1 MAKSKTQGNNMLEA
15 GISRRLLLV
24 LCAIA
29 LTAPASIGAR
39 PYPQAQSSGQSSK
52 TKPLAKADSKQ
63 QAAASEDDETQQ
75 EKEAEA
81 EEEELAPAVLQIDV
95 SKASPLIQELY
106 RATRETKDKEI
117 LARLETAKS
126 LVPTADVKATDSQGR
141 TALHWAVFGSSYNT
155 NQKVIVAYE
164 AIANDL
170 INRGVDINKE
180 DIYNDTALDYLL
192 YSPNFEMQTLLI
204 ENGASSGFLS
214 AFYKYFGQSP
224 SGGPPPTHAEAIAMA
239 RQADLAPG
247 ATMSI
252 RLNTP
257 VYSDG
262 SRTGD
267 PIRGTVTYPVCKDGE
282 QVQCKPGELLV
293 PPGAQ
298 VEGTVLFAKK
308 APDKYSQPR
317 LVLDFSY
324 IQHKDGKK
332 SPLYARVIDVD
343 NARETVRNNEIM
355 GIVQPHASK
364 KASVAMMAMSAAN
377 PIAGY
382 TIKGVQAIYGLSLRR
397 EVYFPAGTDLQIQI
411 IRPSMLAVKESWDGW
426 QQMPVDAQ
434 LQELV
439 VKAPLRTSTPKG
451 APSDMTNLMFLG
463 TQEQL
468 EMAFAEAGWY
478 EADNKQVMSAL
489 KAAQATIRQTGYQSG
504 PVSTLLL
511 EGRPPDLVF
520 QKSLDTFAKRHH
532 IRIWKVPGEYN
543 GQQVWVGA
551 ATHDI
556 ATTNGRGGTKW
567 GHRIDP
573 HVDRERDWIETDL
586 LYIGTA
592 KAYADVD
599 RPDAPKQTENAT
611 GDEMLTDGKMSVVLL
626 SNTPPAQQTA
636 TAPELTT
643 RPAKQ

>member
-1 MAKSKTQGNNMLEA
+1 MLEV
-15 GISRRLLLV
+15 GISRRLLLM
-24 LCAIA
+24 LCVIA
-29 LTAPASIGAR
+29 LTAPAKMGAR
-39 PYPQAQSSGQSSK
+39 AYPQSQSSGQSAK
-52 TKPLAKADSKQ
+52 TKQSAKAETNQESAD
-63 QAAASEDDETQQ
+63 SEDQDAQ
-75 EKEAEA
+75 EAQKEA
-81 EEEELAPAVLQIDV
+81 EEEEMAPAAVEIDV
-95 SKASPLIQELY
+95 SKDSPLIQELY
-106 RATRETKDKEI
+106 RATRETKDKAI

-126 LVPTADVKATDSQGR
+126 LVATTDVKATDPQGR
-141 TALHWAVFGSSYNT
+141 TALHWTVFGSSYNT

-164 AIANDL
+164 AIANEL

-214 AFYKYFGQSP
+214 AFYKFFGQAT
-224 SGGPPPTHAEAIAMA
+224 SGGPPPTHAEAVAMS

-252 RLNTP
+252 RLESP
-257 VYSDG
+257 AYSDR

-267 PIRGTVTYPVCKDGE
+267 PIRGVVTYPVCKDGE
-282 QVQCKPGELLV
+282 QVVCKPGELLV
-293 PPGAQ
+293 PPGTT

-324 IQHKDGKK
+324 IVHKNGKK

-355 GIVQPHASK
+355 GIVQPHASRK
-364 KASVAMMAMSAAN
+364 VSLALAGLSAAN

-382 TIKGVQAIYGLSLRR
+382 TIKGIQTIYGLSIRR
-397 EVYFPAGTDLQIQI
+397 EVYFPDGTDLQIQI
-411 IRPSMLAVKESWDGW
+411 IRPSMLAEKESWTGW

-439 VKAPLRTSTPKG
+439 AKAPLRTTTPKNV
-451 APSDMTNLMFLG
+451 PSDMTNLMFLG
-463 TQEQL
+463 TQQQL
-468 EMAFAEAGWY
+468 EMAFGEAGWY

-489 KAAQATIRQTGYQSG
+489 KAAQATIRQTGYASG
-504 PVSTLLL
+504 PVSTLWL

-532 IRIWKVPGEYN
+532 VRVWKLPAEYN

-556 ATTNGRGGTKW
+556 ATTNGVGGTKW

-573 HVDRERDWIETDL
+573 HVDRERDWIATDL
-586 LYIGTA
+586 LFIGTA
-592 KAYADVD
+592 KSYADVD
-599 RPDAPKQTENAT
+599 RPDAPTKTANAT
-611 GDEMLTDGKMSVVLL
+611 GDEMLTDGKMSVLL
-626 SNTPPAQQTA
+626 LATAPPAQQTA
-636 TAPELTT
+636 AAPALAS
-643 RPAKQ
+643 RPAKH

>member
-1 MAKSKTQGNNMLEA
+1 MLEV
-15 GISRRLLLV
+15 GFSRRLLLM
-24 LCAIA
+24 LCVIA
-29 LTAPASIGAR
+29 LTAPATMSAR
-39 PYPQAQSSGQSSK
+39 PYPQSQSSGQSSK
-52 TKPLAKADSKQ
+52 TKQSAKAASSQ
-63 QAAASEDDETQQ
+63 QSADSEDDETQE

-81 EEEELAPAVLQIDV
+81 AEEELAPAVVQIDV

-106 RATRETKDKEI
+106 QATRETKDKAI

-126 LVPTADVKATDSQGR
+126 LVPTADVNATDSQGR

-164 AIANDL
+164 AVANEL
-170 INRGVDINKE
+170 ITRGVDVNKE

-214 AFYKYFGQSP
+214 AFYKFFSQAP
-224 SGGPPPTHAEAIAMA
+224 AGGPPPTHAEAVAMS

-252 RLNTP
+252 RLETP
-257 VYSDG
+257 AYSDR

-267 PIRGTVTYPVCKDGE
+267 PIRGVVTYPVCKNGE
-282 QVQCKPGELLV
+282 QVVCKPGELLV
-293 PPGAQ
+293 PPGTE

-308 APDKYSQPR
+308 APDKYSLPR

-324 IQHKDGKK
+324 IVHKDGKK

-355 GIVQPHASK
+355 GIVQPHASR
-364 KASVAMMAMSAAN
+364 KASLALAGLSAAN

-382 TIKGVQAIYGLSLRR
+382 TIKGIQTIYGLSLRR
-397 EVYFPAGTDLQIQI
+397 EVYFPEGTDLQIQI
-411 IRPSMLAVKESWDGW
+411 IRPSMLAEKESWTGW
-426 QQMPVDAQ
+426 QQLPVDAQ

-439 VKAPLRTSTPKG
+439 AKAPLRTTSTKG
-451 APSDMTNLMFLG
+451 VPSDMTNLMFIG
-463 TQEQL
+463 SEQDL
-468 EMAFAEAGWY
+468 QSAFGEAGWY

-489 KAAQATIRQTGYQSG
+489 KAAQATIRQTGYKSG
-504 PVSTLLL
+504 PVSTLWL

-532 IRIWKVPGEYN
+532 IRIWKMDVEYK
-543 GQQVWVGA
+543 GQPVWVGA

-556 ATTNGRGGTKW
+556 ATTNGAGGTKW
-567 GHRIDP
+567 GHRIDT

-586 LYIGTA
+586 LFIGTA
-592 KAYADVD
+592 KAYADVE
-599 RPDAPKQTENAT
+599 RPQAPQKTANAT

-626 SNTPPAQQTA
+626 ATAPPAQQTA
-636 TAPELTT
+636 SAPALKP

>member
-1 MAKSKTQGNNMLEA
+1 MLEV
-15 GISRRLLLV
+15 GISRRLLFM
-24 LCAIA
+24 LCVIA
-29 LTAPASIGAR
+29 LAAPASMTAR
-39 PYPQAQSSGQSSK
+39 PYPQAQSSGKSSK
-52 TKPLAKADSKQ
+52 AKQSAKADSGQ
-63 QAAASEDDETQQ
+63 ESADSEDQDAQ
-75 EKEAEA
+75 EAEKEA
-81 EEEELAPAVLQIDV
+81 EEEEMSPAAVEMDV
-95 SKASPLIQELY
+95 SKDSPLIQELY
-106 RATRETKDKEI
+106 RATRETKDKAI

-126 LVPTADVKATDSQGR
+126 LVPAADVNATDAQGR
-141 TALHWAVFGSSYNT
+141 TALHWTVFGSSYNT
-155 NQKVIVAYE
+155 NQKIIVAYE
-164 AIANDL
+164 AIANEL
-170 INRGVDINKE
+170 ITRGVDINKE
-180 DIYNDTALDYLL
+180 DVYNDTALDYLL

-214 AFYKYFGQSP
+214 AFYKFFSQAP
-224 SGGPPPTHAEAIAMA
+224 SGGPPPTHAEAVAMA

-252 RLNTP
+252 RLLTP
-257 VYSDG
+257 AYSDQ

-267 PIRGTVTYPVCKDGE
+267 PIRGVVTYPVCKSGE
-282 QVQCKPGELLV
+282 QVVCKPGELLV
-293 PPGAQ
+293 PPGTT

-308 APDKYSQPR
+308 APDKYSLPR
-317 LVLDFSY
+317 LVLDFSC
-324 IQHKDGKK
+324 IVHKDGKK

-343 NARETVRNNEIM
+343 NARETVRNNEIL
-355 GIVQPHASK
+355 GIVQPHASRK
-364 KASVAMMAMSAAN
+364 VSLALAGLSAAN

-382 TIKGVQAIYGLSLRR
+382 TIKGVQTIYGLSLRR
-397 EVYFPAGTDLQIQI
+397 EVYFPSGTDLQIQI
-411 IRPSMLAVKESWDGW
+411 IRPSMLAEKESWSGW
-426 QQMPVDAQ
+426 QTLPVDAE

-439 VKAPLRTSTPKG
+439 IKAPLRTTTPKG
-451 APSDMTNLMFLG
+451 VPSDMTNLMFIG
-463 TQEQL
+463 SEQDIQS
-468 EMAFAEAGWY
+468 AFGEAGWY

-504 PVSTLLL
+504 PVSTLWL

-532 IRIWKVPGEYN
+532 VRVWKLDVEYK
-543 GQQVWVGA
+543 GQPVWVGA

-556 ATTNGRGGTKW
+556 ATTNGAGGTKW
-567 GHRIDP
+567 GHRIDT

-599 RPDAPKQTENAT
+599 RPDAPNKTANAT

-626 SNTPPAQQTA
+626 VAAPPAQQTA
-636 TAPELTT
+636 SAPALKA

>member
-1 MAKSKTQGNNMLEA
+1 MLEV
-15 GISRRLLLV
+15 GITRRLLLL

-39 PYPQAQSSGQSSK
+39 PYPQAQNSGQSSK
-52 TKPLAKADSKQ
+52 TKQSSKAASKQ
-63 QAAASEDDETQQ
+63 ASADEEDQDADETQ
-75 EKEAEA
+75 KET
-81 EEEELAPAVLQIDV
+81 EEDEEQAPAVLQIDV

-106 RATRETKDKEI
+106 RATRETKDKDV
-117 LARLETAKS
+117 LVRLETAKG
-126 LVPTADVKATDSQGR
+126 LVATADVKATDSQGR

-155 NQKVIVAYE
+155 NQKVVVAYE

-214 AFYKYFGQSP
+214 AFYKFFNQSQA
-224 SGGPPPTHAEAIAMA
+224 GGPPPTHAEAVALA

-247 ATMSI
+247 VTMSI
-252 RLNTP
+252 RLNVP
-257 VYSDG
+257 VYSDA

-293 PPGAQ
+293 PPGTQ

-343 NARETVRNNEIM
+343 NARETVRNNEIL
-355 GIVQPHASK
+355 GIVQPHASG
-364 KASVAMMAMSAAN
+364 KASLAMMALSAAN

-382 TIKGVQAIYGLSLRR
+382 SIKGVQAVYGLSLRR

-411 IRPSMLAVKESWDGW
+411 IRPSMLAVKESWEAW
-426 QQMPVDAQ
+426 KQMPVDAQ
-434 LQELV
+434 LQEVV
-439 VKAPLRTSTPKG
+439 VKAPLRTTTPKG

-468 EMAFAEAGWY
+468 EMAFGEAGWY

-504 PVSTLLL
+504 PVSLLLL

-567 GHRIDP
+567 SHRIDP
-573 HVDRERDWIETDL
+573 HVDRERDWVATDL

-599 RPDAPKQTENAT
+599 RPDAPKKTENAT
-611 GDEMLTDGKMSVVLL
+611 GDEMLTDGKMSVLLL
-626 SNTPPAQQTA
+626 STVPPAQQAA
-636 TAPELTT
+636 TAPALTA

>member
-1 MAKSKTQGNNMLEA
+1 MLEV
-15 GISRRLLLV
+15 GVSRRLLLMLCVIV
-24 LCAIA
+24 LI
-29 LTAPASIGAR
+29 APATMSAR
-39 PYPQAQSSGQSSK
+39 PYPQSQSSGQSSK
-52 TKPLAKADSKQ
+52 AKQPAKAESDQEES
-63 QAAASEDDETQQ
+63 AGSEDQDTQ
-75 EKEAEA
+75 EAQKEA
-81 EEEELAPAVLQIDV
+81 EEEEMAPAAVEMDV
-95 SKASPLIQELY
+95 SKDSPLIQELY
-106 RATRETKDKEI
+106 RATRETKDKAI
-117 LARLETAKS
+117 LARLETAKG
-126 LVPTADVKATDSQGR
+126 LVATADVKATDPQGR

-155 NQKVIVAYE
+155 NWKITVAYE
-164 AIANDL
+164 AIANEL

-214 AFYKYFGQSP
+214 AFYKFFNQAP
-224 SGGPPPTHAEAIAMA
+224 SSGMPPTHAEAVAMA

-252 RLNTP
+252 RLETP
-257 VYSDG
+257 EYTDR

-267 PIRGTVTYPVCKDGE
+267 PVRGIVTYPVCKDGE
-282 QVQCKPGELLV
+282 QVACKPGELLV
-293 PPGAQ
+293 PPGTE
-298 VEGTVLFAKK
+298 VMGTVLYAHK

-317 LVLDFSY
+317 MVLDFSY
-324 IQHKDGKK
+324 IVHKDGKT

-343 NARETVRNNEIM
+343 NARETVRNNEIH
-355 GIVQPHASK
+355 GIVQPHANK
-364 KASVAMMAMSAAN
+364 KVSLAVAAMSAAN

-382 TIKGVQAIYGLSLRR
+382 TIKGIQTIYGLSIRR
-397 EVYFPAGTDLQIQI
+397 EVFFPDGTDLQIQI
-411 IRPSMLAVKESWDGW
+411 IRPSMLAEKESWAGW

-439 VKAPLRTSTPKG
+439 VKAPLRTTTPKKV
-451 APSDMTNLMFLG
+451 PSDMTNLMFLG

-468 EMAFAEAGWY
+468 EMAFSEAGWY

-489 KAAQATIRQTGYQSG
+489 KAAQATMRQTGYQSG

-511 EGRPPDLVF
+511 EGRQPDLVF

-532 IRIWKVPGEYN
+532 VRIWKLDAEYN

-556 ATTNGRGGTKW
+556 ATTNGAGYTKW

-573 HVDRERDWIETDL
+573 HVDRERDWIESDL
-586 LYIGTA
+586 LFVGTA
-592 KAYADVD
+592 KSYADVD
-599 RPDAPKQTENAT
+599 RPEVPKKTENAT

-626 SNTPPAQQTA
+626 SATQPATQTA
-636 TAPELTT
+636 SAPALTA

>member
-1 MAKSKTQGNNMLEA
+1 MFEV
-15 GISRRLLLV
+15 GIFRRLLLM
-24 LCAIA
+24 LCVIA
-29 LTAPASIGAR
+29 LTAPATLGAR
-39 PYPQAQSSGQSSK
+39 PYPQSQSSSQSSK
-52 TKPLAKADSKQ
+52 AKQPAKAESTQESAD
-63 QAAASEDDETQQ
+63 SEDQDTQ
-75 EKEAEA
+75 EAQKEA
-81 EEEELAPAVLQIDV
+81 EEEEMAPAAVELDV
-95 SKASPLIQELY
+95 SKDSPLIQELY
-106 RATRETKDKEI
+106 RATRETKDKAI
-117 LARLETAKS
+117 LARLDTAKS
-126 LVPTADVKATDSQGR
+126 LVATADVKATDAQGR

-164 AIANDL
+164 AIADQL
-170 INRGVDINKE
+170 ITRGVDINKE

-214 AFYKYFGQSP
+214 AFYKFFEQAP
-224 SGGPPPTHAEAIAMA
+224 SGGPPPTQAEAIAMA

-252 RLNTP
+252 RLLTP
-257 VYSDG
+257 AYSDR

-267 PIRGTVTYPVCKDGE
+267 PIRGVVTYPVCKNGE
-282 QVQCKPGELLV
+282 QVVCNPGELLV
-293 PPGAQ
+293 PPGTEVA
-298 VEGTVLFAKK
+298 GTVLFAKK
-308 APDKYSQPR
+308 APDKYSLPR

-324 IQHKDGKK
+324 IVHKNGKT

-343 NARETVRNNEIM
+343 NARETVRNNEIL
-355 GIVQPHASK
+355 GIVQPHANRKVSL
-364 KASVAMMAMSAAN
+364 ALAGLSAAN

-397 EVYFPAGTDLQIQI
+397 EVYFPDGTDLQIQI
-411 IRPSMLAVKESWDGW
+411 IRPSNLAVKESWAGW

-439 VKAPLRTSTPKG
+439 VKAPLRTTNTKNV
-451 APSDMTNLMFLG
+451 PSDMTNLMFIG
-463 TQEQL
+463 TREQV
-468 EMAFAEAGWY
+468 EMAFGEAGWY

-489 KAAQATIRQTGYQSG
+489 KAAQATIRQSGYQSG
-504 PVSTLLL
+504 PVSTLWL

-532 IRIWKVPGEYN
+532 IRIWKLDAEYN
-543 GQQVWVGA
+543 GQPVWVGA

-556 ATTNGRGGTKW
+556 ATTNGAGGTKW

-592 KAYADVD
+592 KSYADVD
-599 RPDAPKQTENAT
+599 RPDAPKKTENAT
-611 GDEMLTDGKMSVVLL
+611 GDEMLTDGKMSVLL
-626 SNTPPAQQTA
+626 LVAAPSAQQTA
-636 TAPELTT
+636 AAPALAS

>member
-1 MAKSKTQGNNMLEA
+1 MFEV
-15 GISRRLLLV
+15 GISRRLLLM
-24 LCAIA
+24 LCALA
-29 LTAPASIGAR
+29 LTAPATMAAR
-39 PYPQAQSSGQSSK
+39 PYPQPQSASQSSK
-52 TKPLAKADSKQ
+52 SKPAAKAESADS
-63 QAAASEDDETQQ
+63 DDQDAQ
-75 EKEAEA
+75 EAQTEAD
-81 EEEELAPAVLQIDV
+81 EEEMGPAAVEIDV

-106 RATRETKDKEI
+106 RATRETKDKAI

-126 LVPTADVKATDSQGR
+126 LAATADVKGTDAQGR
-141 TALHWAVFGSSYNT
+141 TALHWAVFGSSDNT
-155 NQKVIVAYE
+155 NQKIIVAYE

-170 INRGVDINKE
+170 ITRGVDINKE

-214 AFYKYFGQSP
+214 AFYKFFGQSP
-224 SGGPPPTHAEAIAMA
+224 SGAPPPTHAEAIALA

-252 RLNTP
+252 RLMSP
-257 VYSDG
+257 AYSDR

-267 PIRGTVTYPVCKDGE
+267 PIRGVVTYPVCKNGE
-282 QVQCKPGELLV
+282 QVVCNPGELLV
-293 PPGAQ
+293 PPGTEVA
-298 VEGTVLFAKK
+298 GTVLFAKK

-324 IQHKDGKK
+324 IVHKDGKK

-343 NARETVRNNEIM
+343 NARETVRNNEIL
-355 GIVQPHASK
+355 GIVQPHANK
-364 KASVAMMAMSAAN
+364 KVSVALAGLSAVN

-382 TIKGVQAIYGLSLRR
+382 TIKGVQAIYGLSIRR
-397 EVYFPAGTDLQIQI
+397 EVYFPEGTDLQIQI
-411 IRPSMLAVKESWDGW
+411 IRPSMLAEKEAWTGW
-426 QQMPVDAQ
+426 QPMPVDAQ

-439 VKAPLRTSTPKG
+439 VKAPLRTTTPKNV
-451 APSDMTNLMFLG
+451 PSDMTNLMFIG

-468 EMAFAEAGWY
+468 EMAFGEAGWY

-504 PVSTLLL
+504 PVSTLWL

-532 IRIWKVPGEYN
+532 IRVWKLDAEYN
-543 GQQVWVGA
+543 GQPVWVGA

-556 ATTNGRGGTKW
+556 ATTNGAGGTKW
-567 GHRIDP
+567 SHRIDP
-573 HVDRERDWIETDL
+573 HVDRERDWVETDL
-586 LYIGTA
+586 LFIGTA
-592 KAYADVD
+592 KSYADVD
-599 RPDAPKQTENAT
+599 RPDAPKKTENAT
-611 GDEMLTDGKMSVVLL
+611 GDEMLTDGKMSVLL
-626 SNTPPAQQTA
+626 LVAAPPAQQTA
-636 TAPELTT
+636 SAPTLKP